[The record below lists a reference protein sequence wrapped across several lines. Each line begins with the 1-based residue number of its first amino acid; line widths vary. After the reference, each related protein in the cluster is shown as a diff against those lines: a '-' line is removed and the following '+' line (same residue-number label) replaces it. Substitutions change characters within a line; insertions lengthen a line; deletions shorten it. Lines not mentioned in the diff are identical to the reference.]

1 MRILII
7 RVAASYMSIEK
18 NTYNIQEIGLAK
30 ALTRLGH
37 KCDVVLW
44 SDSENKDCICY
55 FDQGKRFINV
65 FYRKGKAILKNAFI
79 SGLDEL
85 IPKYDII
92 QPCEYNQLQSW
103 ILSQKYPNKTVIYHG
118 PYYAEFNKKYNLMCC
133 IYDGLGFPKS
143 YIRNKTKFITKSQKA
158 TTFLIQKGLQL
169 EQIDTIGVGLDVDAL
184 SDDSNNLPEEVTKV
198 NNIQTS
204 RKMLY
209 IGRIEERRNIEFL
222 ISVLKDVTKKDK
234 SVQLIIVGDG
244 KKDYVEHIKKILKKE
259 ELLNN
264 VIWIRKIEQKYLC
277 HIYRACN
284 FFLLPTKYE
293 IFGMVMMEAMYF
305 GNIVLTTANGGSE
318 MLIENGINGYILE
331 TEKKENWSRIILETN
346 LENQKAIGKKAHNY
360 IVEHNTWDVLA
371 PEFVKVYEKVM

>member
-44 SDSENKDCICY
+44 SDDENKDCICQ
-55 FDQGKRFINV
+55 FDQGKKFINV
-65 FYRKGKAILKNAFI
+65 FYRKGKAILKNAFL
-79 SGLDEL
+79 SGLEEL
-85 IPKYDII
+85 IPEYDVI

-103 ILSQKYPNKTVIYHG
+103 MLAKKYPDKTVIYHG
-118 PYYAEFNKKYNLMCC
+118 PYYAEFNKKYNFMCR
-133 IYDGLGFPKS
+133 IYDGLGFPKT
-143 YIRNKTKFITKSQKA
+143 YIRNKTPFITKSEKA
-158 TTFLIQKGLQL
+158 TTFLMQKGIHP
-169 EQIDTIGVGLDVDAL
+169 EQIDTIGVGLDIDAL
-184 SDDSNNLPEEVTKV
+184 SDDNNPVEEVNKV
-198 NNIQTS
+198 CNIQTK

-222 ISVLKDVTKKDK
+222 LAVLKDVVEKDK
-234 SVQLIIVGDG
+234 DAQLIIVGDG
-244 KKDYVEHIKKILKKE
+244 EIDYVEHIKGILEKE
-259 ELLNN
+259 GLLNN
-264 VIWIRKIEQKYLC
+264 VVWIRKMEQKYLC

-284 FFLLPTKYE
+284 FFLLPTRYE

-305 GNIVLTTANGGSE
+305 GNTVLTTANGGSE
-318 MLIENGINGYILE
+318 MLIENGVNGYILE
-331 TEKKENWSRIILETN
+331 TRNTIKWSRIILETD
-346 LENQKAIGKKAHNY
+346 LERQKVIGEKAHNH

-371 PEFVKVYEKVM
+371 PKFIKTYEKVM